1 MIRSECHCGDPVPLV
16 LEGEGDFSLTAIKE
30 VRVTGEFLGLGHTV
44 TRCQTEEL
52 RADCVSRRYR
62 QLLISSC
69 SCLPLHLSQGDR
81 AEVLLLINVNC

>member
-1 MIRSECHCGDPVPLV
+1 MPLV

-62 QLLISSC
+62 QLLLSSC
-69 SCLPLHLSQGDR
+69 SCLPLHLSQGG

>member
-1 MIRSECHCGDPVPLV
+1 MPLV

-62 QLLISSC
+62 QLLQSSC
-69 SCLPLHLSQGDR
+69 SCLPLHLSQGG